1 MVVRSQ
7 QGKPILNLLSIRVNK
22 MSTAKPKAVFF
33 TGTNGSGKSS
43 MREHMLKYG
52 KFDQEYVHIDAD
64 KIARDINPQNPR
76 AADLEAGRLAI
87 GKFNQALSDKRSFSM
102 ETTLAGNSS
111 LDRIQKAKDAGYEV
125 DVYHVGL
132 AHPDLNVVRVQSRVN
147 QGGHHIDEAVIRKR
161 FHQSQ
166 ENLKQVIDR
175 KLADNLYVV
184 DNSDKH
190 YRLGIAAENNQ
201 LVYANK
207 HIDVGWIKDVGQGLH
222 EQHTHEKGQLRRNDF
237 SVEGVEQLQSNTP
250 MPGNGL
256 MATMAM
262 RRERL
267 DEAERNVGESVR
279 DLWQQPDM
287 APTLAKIKQLADKY
301 GVSDGD
307 VLAKMKGGDTLDQ
320 ALDKEIGEVM
330 RDSVAVQDAVNKI
343 GGALA
348 DWRRSHGRLCET
360 AGHMIESNHPLTP
373 DTVKA
378 LARSEATL
386 AVYAENA
393 PSNGQLGTDLGLTQ
407 DYIKQ
412 SQQNRHIQMQHA
424 QNVREAESSPN
435 YISPNQP

>member
-1 MVVRSQ
+1 
-7 QGKPILNLLSIRVNK
+7 
-22 MSTAKPKAVFF
+22 
-33 TGTNGSGKSS
+33 
-43 MREHMLKYG
+43 
-52 KFDQEYVHIDAD
+52 
-64 KIARDINPQNPR
+64 
-76 AADLEAGRLAI
+76 
-87 GKFNQALSDKRSFSM
+87 
-102 ETTLAGNSS
+102 
-111 LDRIQKAKDAGYEV
+111 
-125 DVYHVGL
+125 
-132 AHPDLNVVRVQSRVN
+132 
-147 QGGHHIDEAVIRKR
+147 
-161 FHQSQ
+161 
-166 ENLKQVIDR
+166 
-175 KLADNLYVV
+175 
-184 DNSDKH
+184 
-190 YRLGIAAENNQ
+190 
-201 LVYANK
+201 
-207 HIDVGWIKDVGQGLH
+207 
-222 EQHTHEKGQLRRNDF
+222 
-237 SVEGVEQLQSNTP
+237 

-287 APTLAKIKQLADKY
+287 APALAKIKQLADKY

-393 PSNGQLGTDLGLTQ
+393 PSNGQLRTDLGLTQ

-412 SQQNRHIQMQHA
+412 SQQNRHTQMQHA